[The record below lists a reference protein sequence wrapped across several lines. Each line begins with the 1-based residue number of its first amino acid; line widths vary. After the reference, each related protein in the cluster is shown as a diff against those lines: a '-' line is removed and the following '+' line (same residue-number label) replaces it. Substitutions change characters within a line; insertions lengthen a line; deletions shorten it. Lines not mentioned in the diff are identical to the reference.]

1 MFISHTLLTLRWAL
15 RDRLLHAVLGTNLVL
30 LLLIPAFSLFSMRQ
44 VQELAVT
51 LCFSLLA
58 MVLLVLVLLLGGFSL
73 WREVDRRYTA
83 AVLTLPASRASF
95 VLGRF
100 CGIVIF
106 LVGSTILVSLVSAAV
121 ICASRGLYPSES
133 ALQWNLLGI
142 AAAGMLGKF
151 ILLAAFAVLLSSVST
166 SFALPF
172 FGTISIYLVGSASQQ
187 VFEFLSIPQ
196 TTDISPVLSSLT
208 KTLYYLLP
216 NFSVFDYKVQ
226 AIYGLPLDFRLLI
239 FSALYLASY
248 SGICL
253 GLAIVTFSRRQFP

>member
-1 MFISHTLLTLRWAL
+1 MFFSHTLLTLRWAL

-44 VQELAVT
+44 VQELAIT

-100 CGIVIF
+100 CGIVLF
-106 LVGSTILVSLVSAAV
+106 LVGSTVLISLVSAVV
-121 ICASRGLYPSES
+121 ILAARGLYPSES
-133 ALQWNLLGI
+133 ILQWNLLGM

-151 ILLAAFAVLLSSVST
+151 ILLAAVAVLLSSVST
-166 SFALPF
+166 SFFLPF
-172 FGTISIYLVGSASQQ
+172 FGTMAIYLVGSASQQ
-187 VFEFLSIPQ
+187 VYEYLSAPQ
-196 TTDISPVLSSLT
+196 TADIGPALT
-208 KTLYYLLP
+208 GLAKILYYLLP
-216 NFSVFDYKVQ
+216 NFSVFDFKVQ
-226 AIYGLPLDFRLLI
+226 AIYGLPLDYRLLI
-239 FSALYLASY
+239 FSAIYLLSY
-248 SGICL
+248 AGICL
-253 GLAIVTFSRRQFP
+253 ALAIVSFSRRQFQ